1 MSLMLP
7 AENGTTIRTIWF
19 GNDAADWA
27 DAEVAKAADINAAA
41 NARTNGKY
49 TKDLPDVSSPS

>member
-19 GNDAADWA
+19 GNAGPDWA
-27 DAEVAKAADINAAA
+27 DAEVTKVADSNAAA
-41 NARTNGKY
+41 NARTNGKF
-49 TKDLPDVSSPS
+49 TKDLPEVSTPS